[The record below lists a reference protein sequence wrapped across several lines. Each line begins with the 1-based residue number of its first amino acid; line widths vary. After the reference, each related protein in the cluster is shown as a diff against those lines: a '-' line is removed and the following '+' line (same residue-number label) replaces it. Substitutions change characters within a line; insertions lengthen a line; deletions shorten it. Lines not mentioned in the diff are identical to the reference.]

1 MKRTSSAETGTAPSG
16 TLVLVASIAL
26 LGCSLFTPEV
36 DVVGSGGLGFTDRQV
51 PRDTEYISIGTPG
64 HKQYR
69 VFNSHGAGS
78 TLPMRA
84 EAEQTAHV
92 FCERKGREIN
102 LLQITTFRPED
113 DPWFVDALAV
123 LCLQCLG
130 GPRSAVEIFFECLEK
145 RDGSGSLT
153 RVDAR

>member
-1 MKRTSSAETGTAPSG
+1 MPSG

-69 VFNSHGAGS
+69 VFNEGTRPLIAGAEG
-78 TLPMRA
+78 TLPLRA
-84 EAEQTAHV
+84 ERAARV

-123 LCLQCLG
+123 LCLQCPG